1 MDAPGNS
8 WQVEFFDPIT
18 GKSTGERQISVRDQ
32 GLRIGL
38 PEFQGSIAIKLKR
51 LDP

>member
-1 MDAPGNS
+1 VRRVA
-8 WQVEFFDPIT
+8 FFDPIT
-18 GKSTGERQISVRDQ
+18 GKAVGERRISVRDQ
-32 GLRIGL
+32 ELRIDL